1 MKSKLFTL
9 TVTMIALMGLSLLV
23 SAQVRKQNNAPVVS
37 KAPTIAK
44 APNALTYLKCE
55 PYNKEMNQKIFLT
68 NNTANV
74 IKKGTVVKYS
84 INGNGNG
91 NLTLGS
97 DLAVNATIT
106 PQSLPY
112 QGQPSCKAWF

>member
-23 SAQVRKQNNAPVVS
+23 SAQVRKQNNAPIVS
-37 KAPTIAK
+37 KAPVIAK
-44 APNALTYLKCE
+44 APNATTYLKCE

-74 IKKGTVVKYS
+74 IKKGTVVKYTIS
-84 INGNGNG
+84 GLNA
-91 NLTLGS
+91 NLTLAS

-106 PQSLPY
+106 PTSVPY